1 MKMTKNQLRF
11 LIREY
16 INTWKKNYYTAY
28 DDPFNVEDRSEMD
41 VDIDMYPNVD
51 GSWAVVIDCGF
62 DESLSEPLRVFKTE
76 EDAGAYVQK
85 KEDVI
90 HRAFIN
96 SGEL

>member
-1 MKMTKNQLRF
+1 MKMTKNRLRS

-16 INTWKKNYYTAY
+16 INTWQKNYYNSY
-28 DDPFNVEDRSEMD
+28 DDPFSVDDHPMMD
-41 VDIDMYPNVD
+41 LDINMYPNVD
-51 GSWAVVIDCGF
+51 GSWGVEIECGF

-76 EDAGAYVQK
+76 EDAGAYAKK

-90 HRAFIN
+90 YRSFIN